1 MGVIDDAV
9 KRIVETLYIID
20 PQLKDYPDKV
30 NNIVT
35 ALIKGQMADPTI
47 VMDNNVVGVSRNIT
61 LTELCSYL
69 DTEKPVVSGNAT
81 FYAQPT
87 ELRSP
92 TSNMLLALKKKR
104 KESKKKMFSYP
115 PGSDEY
121 MMLDLDQ
128 MNQKVIM
135 NADYGGSGTKTAA
148 FYTKYNPPATT
159 LMAQSIITTMA
170 AFFESFVGDNQKFY
184 SINEFMDWAYA
195 VKRKCKM
202 NLDNWVKIPDRS
214 EVKDRIHSHFIE
226 QSSFDLRIV
235 DKYIDN
241 IDTSHL
247 TYLYY
252 ANNLNQ
258 FIGDHNRPQRLLES
272 ILSKLPKMTAAV
284 KEVPAPYQSE
294 FTSVS
299 DYNKFM
305 SKEMFLNPYAPPE
318 CISKD
323 IGEFIDIITKYI
335 YVEYLTPDS
344 IVRLN
349 NHKRNTVLLVDT
361 DSNII
366 NADLFVN
373 YVTTKLFRGQSFGRE
388 PMYNDMILVNVLAA
402 TLDRSVA
409 NILDYYGRRHNMD
422 EDSRSQLVM
431 KNEFMFRR
439 LFLMDVKK
447 RYSASIVLREGNII
461 VPFKPEIKGM
471 DFIKAGISTEVENK
485 FKDMLCNHILFSDE
499 LELHEL
505 MSDIK
510 SFERE
515 IYETTKSG
523 DSRFLKQA
531 QYKPLN
537 SYATKIDANGNKVS
551 MGWSNQ
557 VFRGSYI
564 WSELIPEQKIN
575 VLDQV
580 KIVKLNVNKPSD
592 LDVIKDKF
600 PEMYNRIMDVV
611 YINGTPEI
619 KKAGLKSICIP
630 VNIEIPEWMRPLINY
645 DIIISDIISS
655 FRSILDALHL
665 QEFTYKTPTGK
676 ASTTSCLVSL

>member
-30 NNIVT
+30 KNIVT

-195 VKRKCKM
+195 VKKKCKM
-202 NLDNWVKIPDRS
+202 NLDNWVKIPNRS

-252 ANNLNQ
+252 ANNLNR
-258 FIGDHNRPQRLLES
+258 FIGDHSRPQRLLES
-272 ILSKLPKMTAAV
+272 ILSKLPKMTAAI

-323 IGEFIDIITKYI
+323 ISEFIDVITKYI

-422 EDSRSQLVM
+422 ADSRGQLVM

-564 WSELIPEQKIN
+564 WSELLPEQKIN

-592 LDVIKDKF
+592 LDIIKDKF

>member
-1 MGVIDDAV
+1 
-9 KRIVETLYIID
+9 
-20 PQLKDYPDKV
+20 
-30 NNIVT
+30 
-35 ALIKGQMADPTI
+35 
-47 VMDNNVVGVSRNIT
+47 
-61 LTELCSYL
+61 
-69 DTEKPVVSGNAT
+69 
-81 FYAQPT
+81 
-87 ELRSP
+87 
-92 TSNMLLALKKKR
+92 
-104 KESKKKMFSYP
+104 
-115 PGSDEY
+115 
-121 MMLDLDQ
+121 
-128 MNQKVIM
+128 
-135 NADYGGSGTKTAA
+135 
-148 FYTKYNPPATT
+148 
-159 LMAQSIITTMA
+159 
-170 AFFESFVGDNQKFY
+170 
-184 SINEFMDWAYA
+184 
-195 VKRKCKM
+195 
-202 NLDNWVKIPDRS
+202 
-214 EVKDRIHSHFIE
+214 
-226 QSSFDLRIV
+226 
-235 DKYIDN
+235 
-241 IDTSHL
+241 
-247 TYLYY
+247 
-252 ANNLNQ
+252 
-258 FIGDHNRPQRLLES
+258 
-272 ILSKLPKMTAAV
+272 
-284 KEVPAPYQSE
+284 
-294 FTSVS
+294 
-299 DYNKFM
+299 
-305 SKEMFLNPYAPPE
+305 
-318 CISKD
+318 
-323 IGEFIDIITKYI
+323 
-335 YVEYLTPDS
+335 
-344 IVRLN
+344 
-349 NHKRNTVLLVDT
+349 
-361 DSNII
+361 
-366 NADLFVN
+366 
-373 YVTTKLFRGQSFGRE
+373 
-388 PMYNDMILVNVLAA
+388 
-402 TLDRSVA
+402 
-409 NILDYYGRRHNMD
+409 MD